1 MSQENVE
8 VVRSVWDAWNRGD
21 LEGIL
26 DGISP
31 ESEFHPSGRF
41 MDTQQVYRGRE
52 EYVDF
57 WREFRAAWE
66 EITIGIERIEDLD
79 NRVLT
84 LGTPHGRGVESG
96 VEVNAEAA
104 WLHTIKDGLI
114 VHTQSF
120 ATWKEALEAAGLSE

>member
-8 VVRSVWDAWNRGD
+8 VVGSVWDAWNRGD

-41 MDTQQVYRGRE
+41 MDTQRVYRGRE

-66 EITIGIERIEDLD
+66 EIRIGIERSRISTIESSPWGPSTERES
-79 NRVLT
+79 RVASRST
-84 LGTPHGRGVESG
+84 PKPLGFTPSRTGS
-96 VEVNAEAA
+96 
-104 WLHTIKDGLI
+104 
-114 VHTQSF
+114 
-120 ATWKEALEAAGLSE
+120 

>member
-8 VVRSVWDAWNRGD
+8 VVGSVWDAWNRGD

-41 MDTQQVYRGRE
+41 MDTQRVYRGRE

-84 LGTPHGRGVESG
+84 LGTLHGTGVESG
-96 VEVNAEAA
+96 VEVTPKPLGFTPSRTGSSCTLNRSQPGR
-104 WLHTIKDGLI
+104 K
-114 VHTQSF
+114 
-120 ATWKEALEAAGLSE
+120 

>member
-66 EITIGIERIEDLD
+66 EITIGIEPSKPPGCGSSSPLLLCAKSRSVAFTRKQKRPD
-79 NRVLT
+79 R
-84 LGTPHGRGVESG
+84 GTNP
-96 VEVNAEAA
+96 
-104 WLHTIKDGLI
+104 
-114 VHTQSF
+114 
-120 ATWKEALEAAGLSE
+120 AG

>member
-8 VVRSVWDAWNRGD
+8 IVRSVWDAWNRGD

-26 DGISP
+26 DHLSP

-84 LGTPHGRGVESG
+84 LGTFHGRGVESG
-96 VEVNAEAA
+96 VEV
-104 WLHTIKDGLI
+104 
-114 VHTQSF
+114 
-120 ATWKEALEAAGLSE
+120 

>member
-8 VVRSVWDAWNRGD
+8 VVGSVWDAWNRGD

-41 MDTQQVYRGRE
+41 MDTQRVYRGRE

-66 EITIGIERIEDLD
+66 EITIGIERIEDLAIG
-79 NRVLT
+79 VLVF
-84 LGTPHGRGVESG
+84 GTFQGNGGQKGLEG
-96 VEVNAEAA
+96 NAAA
-104 WLHTIKDGLI
+104 
-114 VHTQSF
+114 
-120 ATWKEALEAAGLSE
+120 